1 MILNLLTTPR
11 PYFIVGLVR
20 GVFTRV
26 IIRNMIKPKV
36 TVINVQ
42 QARDAIQKALRE
54 LMTDKFVTVGIH
66 EDAGN
71 VESDDLTMAGLG
83 AVHEFG
89 ADINHPGGTSYGYA
103 SKAASDRNEV
113 RFLKSGQGYME
124 LGVTSPHVIK
134 IPARPWLNPGV
145 ASGNDEYLNIIAT
158 TMADGGT
165 PEQALNKV
173 GVVAVGKVQ
182 KYMTDLRSPP
192 NAASTIEKKGSS
204 NPLIDSGAMRQS
216 VTYKIDS
223 GKPTEGL

>member
-1 MILNLLTTPR
+1 M
-11 PYFIVGLVR
+11 GLVR

-36 TVINVQ
+36 TVTNVQ

-145 ASGNDEYLNIIAT
+145 ASGNDEYLNIIT
-158 TMADGGT
+158 TTLEKGGT

-192 NAASTIEKKGSS
+192 NAASTIKKKGSS
-204 NPLIDSGAMRQS
+204 NPLIDNGHLRAS